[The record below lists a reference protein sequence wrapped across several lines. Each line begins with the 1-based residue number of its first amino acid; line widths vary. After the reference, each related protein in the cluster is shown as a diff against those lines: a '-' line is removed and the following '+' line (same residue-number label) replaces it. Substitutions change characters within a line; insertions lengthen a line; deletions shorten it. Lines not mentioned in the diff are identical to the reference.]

1 MRIWNFEIRW
11 VTPQKEVVVNE
22 QTWPF
27 PEVKKTPAKKV
38 AKKVAK
44 KTTRKSKS

>member
-11 VTPQKEVVVNE
+11 VTPQKEVVINE

-38 AKKVAK
+38 KVAK
-44 KTTRKSKS
+44 KTIKKAK